1 MKDCS
6 AHSRS
11 KLLSAAQLAQ
21 RTIQKIGLQQILA
34 VSEPRHSRLYFSE
47 KLTKEKCHIK
57 FYKTRTILEYLFCF
71 SQLEARVGGIRKS
84 RKCEDASPSLTTNGK
99 LLSSPSL
106 VISSDSP
113 LAMGRQLF

>member
-11 KLLSAAQLAQ
+11 KLRSAAQLAQ

-47 KLTKEKCHIK
+47 KLTKEKCHIR
-57 FYKTRTILEYLFCF
+57 FYKTRTLLEYLFCF
-71 SQLEARVGGIRKS
+71 SQLKARFRGIKKS
-84 RKCEDASPSLTTNGK
+84 RRCGDAEMLAH
-99 LLSSPSL
+99 LSQR
-106 VISSDSP
+106 
-113 LAMGRQLF
+113 MENYFHRQV